1 MKHFIAISLLISSFF
16 PVLADQH
23 EKIINEISEIND
35 VEAVY
40 ITKSMLNSI
49 GNNNIKIGNLNI
61 SKIINGLSSIYV
73 LSIDGNSLQRAR
85 KKLQT
90 IKNSK
95 GMEVIMRLK
104 EDNERT
110 DILGKKLNNGNF
122 SSILMTIDEGD
133 EITVVYII
141 GNIDKNCLAELSKE
155 MGVEIPNKSKK
166 TKYNIY
172 TINSNEL
179 QNLNTITN
187 INDSSVFYLNYTTEY
202 DKLIA
207 SIEDSIKVLN
217 KIVDKINTEKLNAI
231 NSIISALDKQIN
243 SSNNSTKRN
252 KLFKERSELF
262 KQRNNVYEERNKIY
276 HKRNLL
282 YNKRNNLL
290 TKKYT
295 IYTKSLPHYN

>member
-61 SKIINGLSSIYV
+61 SKIINHLSSIYV
-73 LSIDGNSLQRAR
+73 LSIDRNSLQRAR

>member
-61 SKIINGLSSIYV
+61 SKIINHLSSIYV

-141 GNIDKNCLAELSKE
+141 GNIDKNCLDELSKE

-231 NSIISALDKQIN
+231 NSIISVLDKQIN

>member
-61 SKIINGLSSIYV
+61 SKIINHLSSIYV

>member
-1 MKHFIAISLLISSFF
+1 MKHFIAIGLLISSFF

-61 SKIINGLSSIYV
+61 SKIINHLSSIYV

>member
-1 MKHFIAISLLISSFF
+1 MKHFIAISLLISSFL

-61 SKIINGLSSIYV
+61 SKIINHLSSIYV

>member
-1 MKHFIAISLLISSFF
+1 
-16 PVLADQH
+16 
-23 EKIINEISEIND
+23 
-35 VEAVY
+35 
-40 ITKSMLNSI
+40 MLNSI

-61 SKIINGLSSIYV
+61 SKIINHLSSIYV

-155 MGVEIPNKSKK
+155 MGMEIPNKSKK